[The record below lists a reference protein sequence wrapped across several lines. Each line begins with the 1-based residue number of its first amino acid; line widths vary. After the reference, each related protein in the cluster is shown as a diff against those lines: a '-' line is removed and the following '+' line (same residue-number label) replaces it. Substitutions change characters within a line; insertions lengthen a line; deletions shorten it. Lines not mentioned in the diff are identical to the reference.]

1 MSTDESGVRT
11 LLDQIYTAM
20 KTNDADAY
28 VEGYAEQ
35 VTVAMPGAYFRDR
48 AALHEAIRGL
58 FGGPLAGATGSYD
71 VQSIRFLGSDVAV
84 VVSLGTV
91 LLAEQRAG
99 EVEPWLDTWVLARSG
114 GYWKV
119 AAFHSCPQS
128 L

>member
-1 MSTDESGVRT
+1 M
-11 LLDQIYTAM
+11 
-20 KTNDADAY
+20 
-28 VEGYAEQ
+28 
-35 VTVAMPGAYFRDR
+35 
-48 AALHEAIRGL
+48 
-58 FGGPLAGATGSYD
+58 
-71 VQSIRFLGSDVAV
+71 QSIRFLGSDVAV